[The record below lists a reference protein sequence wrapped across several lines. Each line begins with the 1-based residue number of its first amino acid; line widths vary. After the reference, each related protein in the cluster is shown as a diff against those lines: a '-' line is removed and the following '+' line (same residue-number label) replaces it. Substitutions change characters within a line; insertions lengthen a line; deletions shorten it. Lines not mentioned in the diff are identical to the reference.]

1 MNAMQ
6 QDLAFQRDLFSLNKK
21 NNLIEYRNVLI
32 RATTQTEKE
41 LGEKV
46 FDRAVIRFFKNKDF
60 LLELKTDK
68 DTDISVEVI
77 HSLERIL
84 PGLKISKIIWYY
96 SHTSLYPVIQEFVFR
111 LFVDRLSRLSLRS
124 LLVHY
129 IFNRRKSKLSEPIKD
144 VILFKIE
151 QTDFYSNTF
160 KKVLISLLFK
170 KSSIHKELKG
180 I

>member
-1 MNAMQ
+1 MNVTQ

-32 RATTQTEKE
+32 RATSEAEKE
-41 LGEKV
+41 LGEKI

-68 DTDISVEVI
+68 DTAISIEVK
-77 HSLERIL
+77 HSLKRML
-84 PGLKISKIIWYY
+84 PRLNTTKIIWYY
-96 SHTSLYPVIQEFVFR
+96 CHTSLYPVIQEFVLR
-111 LFVDRLSRLSLRS
+111 LFVDRLFHLSLRS

-129 IFNRRKSKLSEPIKD
+129 IFNRQKSKLSEPIKD

-151 QTDFYSNTF
+151 QTDFYCNAF
-160 KKVLISLLFK
+160 KKFLISLLSK
-170 KSSIHKELKG
+170 NSSIHKELKG